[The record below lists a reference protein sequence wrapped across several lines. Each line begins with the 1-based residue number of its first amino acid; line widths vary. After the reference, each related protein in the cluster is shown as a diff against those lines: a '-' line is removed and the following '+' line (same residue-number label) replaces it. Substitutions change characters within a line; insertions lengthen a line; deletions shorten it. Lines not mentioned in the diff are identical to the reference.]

1 MKIVTEIQPNN
12 LFARILDEKRKYTP
26 RDSKIRPITK
36 GKKLGPK
43 YTVDECSVLVHM
55 VLYPGQIGTSLE
67 NDVEI
72 ISDIFNRSK
81 ASISMTMSNAKSILF
96 KTSKLENVSN
106 NMKLACEK
114 YKNLSKNDFR
124 YLVGKILLDYNYNKR
139 GN

>member
-1 MKIVTEIQPNN
+1 MNIVTEIQPNN

-26 RDSKIRPITK
+26 RDSKISPITK

-55 VLYPGQIGTSLE
+55 VLYPGQIGNSPE
-67 NDVEI
+67 NDIEV
-72 ISDIFNRSK
+72 ISDIFNRSE
-81 ASISMTMSNAKSILF
+81 ASISMTMSNAKSVLF

-106 NMKLACEK
+106 NMRLACEK

-124 YLVGKILLDYNYNKR
+124 HLVGKILLDYEYNKR
-139 GN
+139 D

>member
-1 MKIVTEIQPNN
+1 MNIVTETQPNN

-55 VLYPGQIGTSLE
+55 VLYPGQIGDSPK
-67 NDVEI
+67 NDIDIV
-72 ISDIFNRSK
+72 SDIFNRTK
-81 ASISMTMSNAKSILF
+81 ASILMTMSNSKSILF

-106 NMKLACEK
+106 NMRLACEK
-114 YKNLSKNDFR
+114 YKNLSKNDFTH
-124 YLVGKILLDYNYNKR
+124 LVGKILLDYDYNKR
-139 GN
+139 D

>member
-1 MKIVTEIQPNN
+1 MNIISEIQPNN

-26 RDSKIRPITK
+26 RDSKISPITK

-55 VLYPGQIGTSLE
+55 VLYPGQIGNSPE
-67 NDVEI
+67 NDIEV
-72 ISDIFNRSK
+72 ISDIFNRSE
-81 ASISMTMSNAKSILF
+81 ASISMTMSNAKSVLF

-106 NMKLACEK
+106 NMRLACEK

-124 YLVGKILLDYNYNKR
+124 HLVGKILLDYDYNNR
-139 GN
+139 D

>member
-1 MKIVTEIQPNN
+1 MNIISEIQPNN

-26 RDSKIRPITK
+26 RDSKISPITK

-55 VLYPGQIGTSLE
+55 VLYPGQIGNSPE
-67 NDVEI
+67 NDIEV
-72 ISDIFNRSK
+72 ISDIFNRSE
-81 ASISMTMSNAKSILF
+81 ASISMTMSNAKSVLF

-106 NMKLACEK
+106 NMRLACEK

-124 YLVGKILLDYNYNKR
+124 HLVGKILLDYEYNKR
-139 GN
+139 D

>member
-1 MKIVTEIQPNN
+1 MNIISEIQPNN

-26 RDSKIRPITK
+26 RDSKISPITK

-55 VLYPGQIGTSLE
+55 VLYPGQIGNSPE
-67 NDVEI
+67 NDIEV
-72 ISDIFNRSK
+72 ISDIFNRSE
-81 ASISMTMSNAKSILF
+81 ASISMTMSNAKSVLF

-106 NMKLACEK
+106 NMRLACEK

-124 YLVGKILLDYNYNKR
+124 HLVGKILLDYDYNKR
-139 GN
+139 D